1 MTASLALITCRFS
14 ITLYCYYLVSVAS
27 VVPGITLYE
36 CLASFVFFFFINHH
50 AGFGRGREYLT
61 HVSRNWNNPQV
72 TSTEVNLDKLNA
84 VFNTEKCKDPRGPA
98 KWIFLYVPR
107 SDMPGARGG
116 VFTFIHVAV
125 PGKLG

>member
-1 MTASLALITCRFS
+1 MT
-14 ITLYCYYLVSVAS
+14 Y
-27 VVPGITLYE
+27 
-36 CLASFVFFFFINHH
+36 
-50 AGFGRGREYLT
+50 
-61 HVSRNWNNPQV
+61 VSRNWNNRQV

-84 VFNTEKCKDPRGPA
+84 VFNTEKCEDPRGPA

-107 SDMPGARGG
+107 SDMRGARGG

>member
-1 MTASLALITCRFS
+1 MSVLPHSFFLS
-14 ITLYCYYLVSVAS
+14 IS
-27 VVPGITLYE
+27 P
-36 CLASFVFFFFINHH
+36 
-50 AGFGRGREYLT
+50 AGAGRGREYLT

-72 TSTEVNLDKLNA
+72 TCTEVNLDKLNA

-98 KWIFLYVPR
+98 KWIFQYVPR
-107 SDMPGARGG
+107 SDMRGARGG